1 MRGIF
6 FILCS
11 FGLFCFHV
19 KIFASA
25 FCLKVNFISTTLAD
39 NSGYCLLCM
48 RKLHT
53 DELNRI
59 SVEEFKNTKKNPFVL
74 LLDNVRSMHN
84 VGSAFRTADA
94 FLAQKIYLCGITGT
108 PPHREITKTA
118 LGSTESVAWEY
129 VKESAT
135 LIEQLRSQGYTIV
148 AVEQVEQSTL
158 LPMFHVKKNENY
170 CFIFGN
176 EVFGVD
182 EKLVAAADI
191 CLEIP
196 QYGTK
201 HSLNISVSI
210 GIIVWDYVAKLRYL
224 T

>member
-1 MRGIF
+1 
-6 FILCS
+6 
-11 FGLFCFHV
+11 
-19 KIFASA
+19 
-25 FCLKVNFISTTLAD
+25 
-39 NSGYCLLCM
+39 M

-59 SVEEFKNTKKNPFVL
+59 SVEEFKNTKKNPYVL

-94 FLAQKIYLCGITGT
+94 FLATKVYLCGITGT

-118 LGSTESVAWEY
+118 LGSTESVEWAYIADSHE
-129 VKESAT
+129 
-135 LIEQLRSQGYTIV
+135 LLQQLRSQEYKIV
-148 AVEQVEQSTL
+148 VVEQVENSTP
-158 LPMFHVKKNENY
+158 LPMFHVKKNEKY
-170 CFIFGN
+170 CFVFGN

-182 EKLVAAADI
+182 EKLVKAADM
-191 CLEIP
+191 CVEIP
-196 QYGTK
+196 QFGTK

-210 GIIVWDYVAKLRYL
+210 GIILWDYLSKLHNL

>member
-1 MRGIF
+1 
-6 FILCS
+6 
-11 FGLFCFHV
+11 
-19 KIFASA
+19 
-25 FCLKVNFISTTLAD
+25 
-39 NSGYCLLCM
+39 M

-84 VGSAFRTADA
+84 VGAAFRTADA

-118 LGSTESVAWEY
+118 LGSTESVEWEY
-129 VKESAT
+129 IKDSYSLLE
-135 LIEQLRSQGYTIV
+135 LLRSQGYIIV
-148 AVEQVEQSTL
+148 VIEQVEQSTL
-158 LPMFHVKKNENY
+158 LPMFHVKKNEKY

-182 EKLVAAADI
+182 EKLVNEADI
-191 CLEIP
+191 CVEIP
-196 QYGTK
+196 QFGTK
-201 HSLNISVSI
+201 HSLNISVSM
-210 GIIVWDYVAKLRYL
+210 GIIIWDYISKLHYIV
-224 T
+224 